1 MIINGR
7 EYQII
12 NSTMES
18 ILKNF
23 ELDISKVVV
32 ELNGEIL
39 DKNEYETRIIDKES
53 SIEIVAFVGGG

>member
-1 MIINGR
+1 LIINGR

-39 DKNEYETRIIDKES
+39 DKNEYETRVIDKES

>member
-39 DKNEYETRIIDKES
+39 DKNEYETRVIDKES

>member
-18 ILKNF
+18 ILKKF

>member
-23 ELDISKVVV
+23 EMDISKVVV

-39 DKNEYETRIIDKES
+39 DKNEYETRVIDKES